1 MTGKNLFR
9 PVPSSVDTL
18 TLLFDDISKKW
29 ESSEKKRLEEREAK
43 RREANKEKEDDEFKG
58 TKLRKEIWIR
68 PDGGRR

>member
-1 MTGKNLFR
+1 M
-9 PVPSSVDTL
+9 L

-43 RREANKEKEDDEFKG
+43 RREANQEKEDDEFKG

-68 PDGGRR
+68 PEGGRR